1 MPAYQTDF
9 IANKTNSLFVWVWLF
24 DFYTTLQGGRA
35 NVTLVLLGEFKN
47 IRNNNRKLYTQM
59 SEPNIFVDT
68 I

>member
-1 MPAYQTDF
+1 MMGYIF
-9 IANKTNSLFVWVWLF
+9 FHKNL
-24 DFYTTLQGGRA
+24 
-35 NVTLVLLGEFKN
+35 VTLVLLGEFKN